1 MKSETPTNAK
11 TNEEG
16 LPPQPEQNS
25 LPAKPKSRRWLW
37 LLVLAGLLFGGYWL
51 LEKREAKQAS
61 AANRGAGVATP
72 GVPVAAAP
80 ARKGDIPVYLNGLGS
95 VTAYNTVTVKTRVD
109 GQLIKVAFQEGQFVQ
124 QGELLAEL
132 DPRPFEVQLAQAEG
146 QLARDQAQLDN
157 AKIDLARYQL
167 LYSQDSVPKQQLDTQ
182 LATVAQLEGAIKQDQ
197 AQIDSAKLQLVYC
210 RITAPISG
218 RIGLRLV
225 DAGNIVHATDTS
237 GLVVIT
243 EVQPIAVLFT
253 IPEDNLPR
261 VLKKLRAGQRLH
273 VDAYDRA
280 GKAKLAAGRLLTLD
294 NQIDQTTGTSRLKAV
309 FGNKENMLF
318 PNQFVN
324 VRLLVEVRRDQVIV
338 PAVAIQ
344 RGPQGTFVYL
354 VKEDQTVEARP
365 VSVAVTEGNDATI
378 ESGLSAGEVVVTDGV
393 DKLAAGSKVR
403 VTSPPGAKS

>member
-182 LATVAQLEGAIKQDQ
+182 LATVAQ
-197 AQIDSAKLQLVYC
+197 
-210 RITAPISG
+210 
-218 RIGLRLV
+218 
-225 DAGNIVHATDTS
+225 
-237 GLVVIT
+237 
-243 EVQPIAVLFT
+243 
-253 IPEDNLPR
+253 
-261 VLKKLRAGQRLH
+261 
-273 VDAYDRA
+273 
-280 GKAKLAAGRLLTLD
+280 
-294 NQIDQTTGTSRLKAV
+294 
-309 FGNKENMLF
+309 
-318 PNQFVN
+318 FVN
-324 VRLLVEVRRDQVIV
+324 VRLLVEVRRDQLIV